1 MSFLEAVFWSSVL
14 GCILFAASPSPPAPV
29 WEQFAFALSFQF
41 LLHFGVGF
49 MDGLTK
55 SDDTDTGEP

>member
-14 GCILFAASPSPPAPV
+14 GCILFAASPPAPA
-29 WEQFAFALSFQF
+29 WEQIAVAMSFQF

-55 SDDTDTGEP
+55 SDDTDTGNP